1 MIDAGARATG
11 ACSARATYRS
21 IRCRRPVANATP
33 IGYQGAMRHPRR
45 HPSAAM
51 AHAEGRRL
59 RQAAE
64 RRRAHGRLA
73 TRAVVALALVPVV
86 VIGSTVI
93 AVMSVIGGFAL
104 LAVIF
109 SMIGPPVLIAG
120 GVVLAVSRHRRVVGR
135 RSAATAAI
143 PHRPAAPPRP
153 DVAWGLARQRFQALA
168 REYAAHECDPMA
180 VLHRPALSDV
190 TVPSTA
196 RFVDAFAE
204 AQALDTD
211 AFPGPQHADLFVRAT
226 DRAVR
231 AWRAA
236 REAADRIRLS
246 GLTPEERSSVERV
259 IKLLTVARDSDS
271 EAERLAAYARARSE
285 LQKLDAAGVVHL
297 PRTAAAALD
306 TAARGSLPAA

>member
-1 MIDAGARATG
+1 MIDASARATG

-33 IGYQGAMRHPRR
+33 IGYQGTMRHPRR

-51 AHAEGRRL
+51 AYAEGRRL
-59 RQAAE
+59 RRAAE
-64 RRRAHGRLA
+64 RRRSHGEVA
-73 TRAVVALALVPVV
+73 TRAVLALALVPVV
-86 VIGSTVI
+86 LVGATAVV
-93 AVMSVIGGFAL
+93 VMSLLGGFAL
-104 LAVIF
+104 LALIF
-109 SMIGPPVLIAG
+109 SMIGPPVLIVGTVAF
-120 GVVLAVSRHRRVVGR
+120 AVTRRRRVTR

-246 GLTPEERSSVERV
+246 GLTPEERNSVERV

-271 EAERLAAYARARSE
+271 ESERLAAYARARSE